1 MMKTMLKV
9 ANKEEIWNNLHF
21 LENLGTYGI

>member
-21 LENLGTYGI
+21 LEILGGYGI